1 MIDKTIVFCISDNI
15 VKIIDKNSNKNKVG
29 RPGDLSKAEYVTL
42 AILKQEMGIKTTKD
56 FHKLVKEYMKVDF
69 PNVPSYQQF
78 NAGIKSTLKYFVF
91 ISWVLSSMA
100 RKKDS
105 KYFVV
110 DSTPLPV
117 CNNNYRFRSKI
128 FKGLAG
134 SGKNMNGWF
143 FGFKLHII
151 INDNMEI
158 VSMRIT
164 DGSHND
170 LATLDENFVKDISG
184 WLFGDKGYIGSKKA
198 TELAG
203 KGITLVTR
211 TKKNMKKC
219 PALEIHN
226 YLLSKRQ
233 SVESVFSYLKHR
245 LSAVCKYA
253 RSAEGY
259 FVGVFSAIVAYTL
272 RNSEN
277 TGFITELVS

>member
-1 MIDKTIVFCISDNI
+1 MIDKTTVFCISDNI
-15 VKIIDKNSNKNKVG
+15 VKAIDKNSNKNKVG

-69 PNVPSYQQF
+69 SNVPSYQQF
-78 NAGIKSTLKYFVF
+78 CDGMKSTLKYFVF
-91 ISWVLSSMA
+91 ISWVLSGIA
-100 RKKDS
+100 RKKES
-105 KYFVV
+105 GYYIV

-128 FKGLAG
+128 FKGLAS
-134 SGKNMNGWF
+134 SGKNMNGWY

-151 INDNMEI
+151 INDSMEI
-158 VSMRIT
+158 ASMKIT

-170 LATLDENFVKDISG
+170 LAALDENFVKDISG
-184 WLFGDKGYIGSKKA
+184 WLVGDKGYIGAKKA
-198 TELAG
+198 TELAE
-203 KGITLVTR
+203 KGIKLVTR
-211 TKKNMKKC
+211 TKKNMKKY
-219 PALEIHN
+219 PALKVHN

-245 LSAVCKYA
+245 LSAVCAYA
-253 RSAEGY
+253 RSAESY

-272 RNSEN
+272 RNSDN
-277 TGFITELVS
+277 TGFIEELIS